1 MESNEVVFGD
11 DIPRLEGGG
20 LRGDLRAGPGCDGC
34 DSVDVVVQLGCL
46 ISGPGACVPA
56 FNEDVELE
64 RCCDAGPDNICWEET
79 MVIGSPKGSPKGGSG
94 MEVL

>member
-64 RCCDAGPDNICWEET
+64 RCCGAGPDNICWAET

>member
-1 MESNEVVFGD
+1 MESKEVVFGD
-11 DIPRLEGGG
+11 DIPRLDGGG

-46 ISGPGACVPA
+46 ISGSSAFVA
-56 FNEDVELE
+56 TFNEDVELE
-64 RCCDAGPDNICWEET
+64 RWCDEGPDNICWEER

-94 MEVL
+94 MEGL